1 MTPQEAAAHHI
12 ARHLRAIATHLTN
25 ASEDVWRVYC
35 PGAENIKVEYLA
47 MLVRKAE
54 DIEATAPF
62 EPLTD
67 VERTLVSG
75 WIGDELGD
83 MSYRELI
90 RQYTGDFTEADWR
103 MEYEDHNEYMN
114 DAHDEA

>member
-1 MTPQEAAAHHI
+1 MGKLIPGLPTDVFKKVDDLI
-12 ARHLRAIATHLTN
+12 AEVRPVLGRVDAT
-25 ASEDVWRVYC
+25 
-35 PGAENIKVEYLA
+35 
-47 MLVRKAE
+47 LV
-54 DIEATAPF
+54 
-62 EPLTD
+62 D